1 MAVGTWASL
10 KDISLS
16 KLKVGS
22 EYENISAVN
31 P

>member
-1 MAVGTWASL
+1 MAVGTWSSL

-22 EYENISAVN
+22 ECENILAVD